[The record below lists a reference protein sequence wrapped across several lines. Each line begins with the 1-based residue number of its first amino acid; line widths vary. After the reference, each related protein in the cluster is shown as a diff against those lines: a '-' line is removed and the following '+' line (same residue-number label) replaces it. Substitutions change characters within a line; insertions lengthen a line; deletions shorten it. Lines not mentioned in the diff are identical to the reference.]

1 MFYTDATID
10 FPANEVNKQLNTFNL
25 RKKWEECLEKGHLI
39 KEEDLGNGIR
49 ITIYYSY
56 IKMPFIFSD
65 RDMIMKKKLWENYQG
80 QPNCCLI
87 REHSITHP
95 DYPPKEKPIRA
106 DFENGG
112 QYVSPIDN
120 YRTKFYFCSKFNMK
134 LNIGISMIEREGAK
148 GQAKWVKD
156 FIKQLKK

>member
-1 MFYTDATID
+1 
-10 FPANEVNKQLNTFNL
+10 
-25 RKKWEECLEKGHLI
+25 
-39 KEEDLGNGIR
+39 
-49 ITIYYSY
+49 
-56 IKMPFIFSD
+56 
-65 RDMIMKKKLWENYQG
+65 MIMKKKLWENYQG

-112 QYVSPIDN
+112 QYVSPIDK

-148 GQAKWVKD
+148 GQAKWVKYLNIIVKINNILTLHNIKIY
-156 FIKQLKK
+156 FIDNSK